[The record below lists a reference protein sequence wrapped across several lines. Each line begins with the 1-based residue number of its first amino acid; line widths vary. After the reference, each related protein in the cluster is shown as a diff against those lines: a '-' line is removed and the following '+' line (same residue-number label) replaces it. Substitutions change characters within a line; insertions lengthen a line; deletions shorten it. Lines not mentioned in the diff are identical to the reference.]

1 MPSQSYKRNTNRK
14 CPYADSCFEC
24 PLPDCKCFAQEIV
37 YTNMTEY
44 DLFQS
49 SKKLGLKGNKNG

>member
-1 MPSQSYKRNTNRK
+1 MQDVKRIRK
-14 CPYADSCFEC
+14 QKVCKYSSSCFNC

-49 SKKLGLKGNKNG
+49 SKKLGLKEKKNG